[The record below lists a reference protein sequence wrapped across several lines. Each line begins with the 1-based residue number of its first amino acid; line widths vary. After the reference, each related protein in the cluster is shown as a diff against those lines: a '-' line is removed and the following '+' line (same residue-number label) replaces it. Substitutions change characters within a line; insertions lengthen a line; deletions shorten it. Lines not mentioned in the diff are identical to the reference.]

1 MSHTNSIIHLTDTK
15 TFKDFINNKKTANQL
30 YVIDFHAKWC
40 KPCKKVSPLYD
51 KLCNECSNVVY
62 FKCDVDEADELA
74 EVFEVRSV
82 PTFIFAYNRTILE
95 KMEGANITNI
105 QNKINELINASDRKY
120 TLLEDADAGEN
131 TDDDAEEEDDDDA
144 VEEDAEEEDDDT
156 EEEDEDDAVEED
168 AEEEDE
174 DAEDEDA
181 EEEDE
186 EAEEEDEDAVD
197 EDGGN
202 EDDADGNEDGAVK
215 EADDGDEEDLS
226 IDDLSVDDLK
236 ELLEEISTENM
247 ELREE
252 NDRLTD
258 ILNKIKKS
266 FNI

>member
-120 TLLEDADAGEN
+120 TLLEDTNTGENTDEEDADAGEN
-131 TDDDAEEEDDDDA
+131 TDDDAVD
-144 VEEDAEEEDDDT
+144 EDA
-156 EEEDEDDAVEED
+156 EDDAVEED

-174 DAEDEDA
+174 DDAVDEDA

-186 EAEEEDEDAVD
+186 DAEEDADGNEDAVD
-197 EDGGN
+197 EDDE
-202 EDDADGNEDGAVK
+202 EDDANGNEDGAVK

>member
-120 TLLEDADAGEN
+120 TLLEDADTGEDADAGE
-131 TDDDAEEEDDDDA
+131 DAVDEEDDAEEEDDDDA
-144 VEEDAEEEDDDT
+144 V
-156 EEEDEDDAVEED
+156 DEDDAVEED

-174 DAEDEDA
+174 DAEEEDEDA
-181 EEEDE
+181 EEDAEEDDEE
-186 EAEEEDEDAVD
+186 EAEDDD
-197 EDGGN
+197 
-202 EDDADGNEDGAVK
+202 EDDANGNEDGAVK

>member
-120 TLLEDADAGEN
+120 TLLEDTNTGENTDEEDADAGEN
-131 TDDDAEEEDDDDA
+131 TDDDAVD
-144 VEEDAEEEDDDT
+144 EDA
-156 EEEDEDDAVEED
+156 EDDAVEED

-174 DAEDEDA
+174 DDAVDEDA

-186 EAEEEDEDAVD
+186 DAEEDADGNEDAVD
-197 EDGGN
+197 EDDGN
-202 EDDADGNEDGAVK
+202 DDDADGNEDGAVK

>member
-120 TLLEDADAGEN
+120 TLLEDTDTGEDADTGEN

-144 VEEDAEEEDDDT
+144 V
-156 EEEDEDDAVEED
+156 DEDDAVEED

-174 DAEDEDA
+174 DAEEEDEDA

-186 EAEEEDEDAVD
+186 DAEEEDEDAVD

-202 EDDADGNEDGAVK
+202 DDDADGNEDGAVK

>member
-120 TLLEDADAGEN
+120 TLLEDTDTGEDADTGEN

-144 VEEDAEEEDDDT
+144 V
-156 EEEDEDDAVEED
+156 DEDDAVEED

-174 DAEDEDA
+174 DAE
-181 EEEDE
+181 EEDE
-186 EAEEEDEDAVD
+186 DAEEEDEDAVD

-202 EDDADGNEDGAVK
+202 DDDADGNEDGAVK